1 MICQTFSQN
10 PRRWGKKPPAPPR
23 LTACLPWLFEP
34 RKYDNNWPSTS
45 YWLKQLK
52 EMLEKAGKKHVLA
65 RTKYSSAKELNLTD
79 TLSMGRSTVGE
90 SIGLACCWCR
100 FDSTV
105 QQGIFLSVARD
116 FSLRVYFQCRLSYI
130 VSVQPL
136 VQSHALTS
144 VRMLKDPIVH
154 VRVLRILETLKHPA
168 CTLGWVAHLCCS
180 WLSQRNATRISH
192 WRNPIGTIEL

>member
-1 MICQTFSQN
+1 MCAILSCVLPVDIFSSFTFQKKKKKHRRWMICQTFSQN
-10 PRRWGKKPPAPPR
+10 PRRWGKKPPAPPL

-100 FDSTV
+100 FDSMV
-105 QQGIFLSVARD
+105 QQGIFLSEST
-116 FSLRVYFQCRLSYI
+116 FSVDSLI

-144 VRMLKDPIVH
+144 VRMLKIP
-154 VRVLRILETLKHPA
+154 
-168 CTLGWVAHLCCS
+168 
-180 WLSQRNATRISH
+180 
-192 WRNPIGTIEL
+192 